1 MIALVTMYGII
12 GSVIR
17 VGMIVMLPGFS
28 AQCCFIRRRV
38 RLRRV
43 YPRDLLIPILD
54 DGALHAVAVIAPTGV
69 AMPRTAAVGAIFG
82 FFLCL
87 AMSALVGFDQRLT
100 VGDRNLIIVRMDF
113 AERQETVPISS
124 VFDKRG
130 LQRRLNPGDLG
141 QIDVATQLFALS

>member
-1 MIALVTMYGII
+1 MIM
-12 GSVIR
+12 
-17 VGMIVMLPGFS
+17 MLPELI
-28 AQCCFIRRRV
+28 AHCCFIRRRV
-38 RLRRV
+38 RLCRV
-43 YPRDLLIPILD
+43 YPRDLPILD
-54 DGALHAVAVIAPTGV
+54 DGALHAFAVIAPTGV

-100 VGDRNLIIVRMDF
+100 IGNRNLIIVRMDF